1 MALGSLQNEHPF
13 CHLIDTLQ
21 IEPYE
26 ERRYFNPQKLSD
38 VRYEKLP
45 FCIRVLLESAIR
57 KCDGF
62 YVKAEDVSNILD
74 WQTQQN
80 QAEVVF
86 SPARVLLQDFTGIPA
101 MVDLAA
107 MRDAL
112 AKQGVDPNLV
122 NPRCPTDLIVDHSL
136 QIDYNESH
144 GVKSPAGRPSPR
156 GHNSSGQCSSQR
168 PGHRGS
174 CSKGSCSDASS
185 GRAPSIQIENTP
197 LLCPFHLQPVSEP
210 ETMVRNQEME
220 LIRNKERLQFFKW
233 CSKAFKNVNVV
244 PPDINTVHQ
253 VNLEYLCQVV
263 QEEEGFIYPD
273 SVVGTDSH
281 TTMINGLGI
290 LGWGV
295 GGIESEAVMFG
306 QPVALT
312 LPQVVGCKL
321 VGAINPLATSIDIVL
336 GITKHLR
343 QAGICGKFV
352 EFFGPGVSQLSASDR
367 TTIANMCPEYNATI
381 SFFPVDD
388 ITLQHFKHTICV
400 EEKLAVLENYL
411 KAVKLFRNYNDQ
423 SEEPQY
429 SEVIELNLNS
439 IVPHVSGPKRPQDR
453 VAVNCMKEDFTNCLN
468 EKVGFKGF
476 HISKDKQE
484 TLVPFLHEG
493 AEYNLAHG
501 SIVIAAVISCTNNC
515 NPSVMLAA
523 GLLAKKAV
531 EAGLKV
537 KPYIRTSLVPGS
549 GTVTHYLNT
558 SGVLPFLG
566 KLGFE
571 VVGYGC
577 ATCVGNTAPLPETV
591 VDAIEQGDLVACGVL
606 SGNRHLEGRLCD
618 CVRANY
624 LASPPLVV
632 AYAIAGT
639 VSIDLETEPL
649 GVNSEGKDVFLRDI
663 WPSKE
668 EVNHTEENVVIHSM
682 FKDLRS
688 RMEKGSTFWNNLDS
702 AEAAL
707 FPWDSKSTYIRCP
720 SFFIT
725 TDHISPAGSIARVS
739 AAAKYLQS
747 KRLTPRE
754 FNSYGARRGNDA
766 VMTRGTFASIK
777 LQNRLI
783 GKPGPK
789 TLHIPS
795 GQMLDVF
802 EAAERYQRDGVPLI
816 ILAGKEYGSGSSRD
830 WAAKGPFLL
839 GVRAV
844 IAESFEKIHRNH
856 LVGMGIAPL
865 QFLPGENADSLE
877 LSGKERFSI
886 SIPEELTPR
895 HQLTVQMSTG
905 KSFSVEALF
914 ETDMDVAFFRHG
926 GLLNSTILRSSDQ
939 HSATDGPSGGRPPI
953 SCGTSRRYDSRTTI
967 FSPEGRLYQVE
978 YAMEAI
984 GHAGTCLGILANDGV
999 LLAAERRNI
1008 HKLLDEV
1015 FFSEKIYK
1023 LNEDMACSVAGI
1035 TSDANVLTNELRLV
1049 AQRYLLQYQEPIPC
1063 EQLVTALCDV
1073 KQAYTQF
1080 GGKRPF
1086 GVSLLYMGWDKRYG
1100 FQLYQSDP
1108 SGNYGGWKA
1117 TCIGNNSA
1125 AAVSMLKQDYKEG
1138 EMTMAAAL
1146 ALAVK
1151 VLNKTMDVSKLSAE
1165 KVEIATLTREN
1176 GKTRI
1181 KVLKQKEVEELIKKH
1196 EAEEAKA
1203 EKDKKEKEQKEK
1215 DK

>member
-1 MALGSLQNEHPF
+1 MTEASYLLRMR
-13 CHLIDTLQ
+13 ITLDPKQ
-21 IEPYE
+21 K
-26 ERRYFNPQKLSD
+26 RRYFNPQKLSD

-45 FCIRVLLESAIR
+45 FCMRVLLESTIR

-62 YVKAEDVSNILD
+62 YIKTDDVSSILD
-74 WQTQQN
+74 WQKQQN
-80 QAEVVF
+80 QAEVAF

-136 QIDYNESH
+136 QIDY
-144 GVKSPAGRPSPR
+144 K
-156 GHNSSGQCSSQR
+156 
-168 PGHRGS
+168 
-174 CSKGSCSDASS
+174 
-185 GRAPSIQIENTP
+185 
-197 LLCPFHLQPVSEP
+197 
-210 ETMVRNQEME
+210 ME

-233 CSKAFKNVNVV
+233 CSKAFKNINVV

-253 VNLEYLCQVV
+253 LNLEYLCQVV
-263 QEEEGFIYPD
+263 QEGEGFIYPD

-295 GGIESEAVMFG
+295 GGIESEAVMLG
-306 QPVALT
+306 QPVSLT
-312 LPQVVGCKL
+312 LPQVIGCKL
-321 VGAINPLATSIDIVL
+321 VGTINPLATSIDIVL

-343 QAGICGKFV
+343 QAGIGGKFV
-352 EFFGPGVSQLSASDR
+352 EFFGPGVQQLSASDR
-367 TTIANMCPEYNATI
+367 TTIANMCPEYNATV

-388 ITLQHFKHTICV
+388 ITLQHFKHTSTDHT
-400 EEKLAVLENYL
+400 EKLVVLEDYL
-411 KAVKLFRNYNDQ
+411 KSIKLFRSYGDQ

-429 SEVIELNLNS
+429 SEVIEMNLSS

-453 VAVNCMKEDFTNCLN
+453 VAVTCMKEDFINCLN

-476 HISKDKQE
+476 HISKEKQA
-484 TLVPFLHEG
+484 TRVPFLHEG

-501 SIVIAAVISCTNNC
+501 SVVIAAVISCTNNC

-531 EAGLKV
+531 EAGLMV

-558 SGVLPFLG
+558 SGVLPYLR

-577 ATCVGNTAPLPETV
+577 ATCVGNTAPLPESV
-591 VDAIEQGDLVACGVL
+591 VDAIKQGDLVACGVL

-639 VSIDLETEPL
+639 VSINLETEPL
-649 GVNSEGKDVFLRDI
+649 GVNSEGKDVYLRDI

-668 EVNHTEENVVIHSM
+668 EVNHTEENIVIASM
-682 FKDLRS
+682 FKELRS
-688 RMEKGSTFWNNLDS
+688 RMEKGSTFWNSLES
-702 AEAAL
+702 AESAL
-707 FPWDSKSTYIRCP
+707 FPWDPKSTYIRCP
-720 SFFIT
+720 SFFSKLSKEVCTPQSIEGAYPLLFLGDKVT

-783 GKPGPK
+783 GKTGPK

-795 GQMLDVF
+795 GQTLDVF

-830 WAAKGPFLL
+830 WAAKGPYLL

-865 QFLPGENADSLE
+865 QFLPGQNADSLE
-877 LSGKERFSI
+877 LCGKERFTI
-886 SIPEELTPR
+886 NIPQELIPR
-895 HQLTVQMSTG
+895 QQLITSTG
-905 KSFSVEALF
+905 KSFSVMALF
-914 ETDMDVAFFRHG
+914 ENDMDVAFFRHG
-926 GLLNSTILRSSDQ
+926 GILK
-939 HSATDGPSGGRPPI
+939 
-953 SCGTSRRYDSRTTI
+953 Y
-967 FSPEGRLYQVE
+967 
-978 YAMEAI
+978 
-984 GHAGTCLGILANDGV
+984 
-999 LLAAERRNI
+999 
-1008 HKLLDEV
+1008 
-1015 FFSEKIYK
+1015 
-1023 LNEDMACSVAGI
+1023 VA
-1035 TSDANVLTNELRLV
+1035 R
-1049 AQRYLLQYQEPIPC
+1049 
-1063 EQLVTALCDV
+1063 
-1073 KQAYTQF
+1073 
-1080 GGKRPF
+1080 
-1086 GVSLLYMGWDKRYG
+1086 SLL
-1100 FQLYQSDP
+1100 P
-1108 SGNYGGWKA
+1108 
-1117 TCIGNNSA
+1117 
-1125 AAVSMLKQDYKEG
+1125 
-1138 EMTMAAAL
+1138 
-1146 ALAVK
+1146 
-1151 VLNKTMDVSKLSAE
+1151 
-1165 KVEIATLTREN
+1165 
-1176 GKTRI
+1176 
-1181 KVLKQKEVEELIKKH
+1181 
-1196 EAEEAKA
+1196 
-1203 EKDKKEKEQKEK
+1203 
-1215 DK
+1215 

>member
-1 MALGSLQNEHPF
+1 MALDSPQYEHPF
-13 CHLIDTLQ
+13 GHLIDTLRSEQ
-21 IEPYE
+21 YE
-26 ERRYFNPQKLSD
+26 ERRYFNLLKLSD

-45 FCIRVLLESAIR
+45 FCMRVLLESAIR

-62 YVKAEDVSNILD
+62 YIKTDDVSSILD
-74 WQTQQN
+74 WQMQQN
-80 QAEVVF
+80 QAEVAF

-136 QIDYNESH
+136 QIDY
-144 GVKSPAGRPSPR
+144 
-156 GHNSSGQCSSQR
+156 
-168 PGHRGS
+168 
-174 CSKGSCSDASS
+174 SKW
-185 GRAPSIQIENTP
+185 
-197 LLCPFHLQPVSEP
+197 P
-210 ETMVRNQEME
+210 ETMIRNQEME

-233 CSKAFKNVNVV
+233 CSKTFKNINVV
-244 PPDINTVHQ
+244 PPDINAVHQ

-263 QEEEGFIYPD
+263 QEGEGFIYPD

-295 GGIESEAVMFG
+295 GGIESEAVMLG
-306 QPVALT
+306 QPVSLT

-321 VGAINPLATSIDIVL
+321 VGTINPLATSIDIVL

-343 QAGICGKFV
+343 QAGIGRKFV
-352 EFFGPGVSQLSASDR
+352 EFFGPGVQQLSAPDR
-367 TTIANMCPEYNATI
+367 TTIANMCPEYNATV

-388 ITLQHFKHTICV
+388 VTLQHFKNTSTDHP
-400 EEKLAVLENYL
+400 EKLVVLEDYL
-411 KAVKLFRNYNDQ
+411 KAIKLFRSYGDQ
-423 SEEPQY
+423 SDEPQY
-429 SEVIELNLNS
+429 SEMNLSS

-453 VAVNCMKEDFTNCLN
+453 VAVTCMKEDFINCLN

-476 HISKDKQE
+476 HISKEKQA
-484 TLVPFLHEG
+484 TQVPFLHEG

-501 SIVIAAVISCTNNC
+501 SVVIAAVISCTNNC

-531 EAGLKV
+531 EAGLTV
-537 KPYIRTSLVPGS
+537 KPYIRTNLVPGS

-558 SGVLPFLG
+558 SGVLPYLR
-566 KLGFE
+566 KLRFE

-577 ATCVGNTAPLPETV
+577 ATCVGNTAPLPESV
-591 VDAIEQGDLVACGVL
+591 VDAIKQGDLVACGVL

-639 VSIDLETEPL
+639 VSINLETEPL
-649 GVNSEGKDVFLRDI
+649 GVNSEGKDVYLRDI

-668 EVNHTEENVVIHSM
+668 EVNHTEENIVIASM
-682 FKDLRS
+682 FKELRS
-688 RMEKGSTFWNNLDS
+688 RMEVRDYNES
-702 AEAAL
+702 AESAL
-707 FPWDSKSTYIRCP
+707 FPWDPKSTYIRCP
-720 SFFIT
+720 SFFSKLVCTPQSIEGAYPLLFLGDKVT

-783 GKPGPK
+783 GKTGPK

-830 WAAKGPFLL
+830 WAAKGPYLM

-865 QFLPGENADSLE
+865 QFLPGQNADSLE
-877 LSGKERFSI
+877 LCGKERFTI
-886 SIPEELTPR
+886 NLPQELTPR
-895 HQLTVQMSTG
+895 QQLTVQVDTG
-905 KSFSVEALF
+905 KSFSVTALF
-914 ETDMDVAFFRHG
+914 ENDMDVAFFRHG
-926 GLLNSTILRSSDQ
+926 GILK
-939 HSATDGPSGGRPPI
+939 
-953 SCGTSRRYDSRTTI
+953 Y
-967 FSPEGRLYQVE
+967 
-978 YAMEAI
+978 
-984 GHAGTCLGILANDGV
+984 
-999 LLAAERRNI
+999 
-1008 HKLLDEV
+1008 
-1015 FFSEKIYK
+1015 
-1023 LNEDMACSVAGI
+1023 VA
-1035 TSDANVLTNELRLV
+1035 R
-1049 AQRYLLQYQEPIPC
+1049 
-1063 EQLVTALCDV
+1063 
-1073 KQAYTQF
+1073 
-1080 GGKRPF
+1080 
-1086 GVSLLYMGWDKRYG
+1086 SLL
-1100 FQLYQSDP
+1100 L
-1108 SGNYGGWKA
+1108 
-1117 TCIGNNSA
+1117 
-1125 AAVSMLKQDYKEG
+1125 
-1138 EMTMAAAL
+1138 
-1146 ALAVK
+1146 
-1151 VLNKTMDVSKLSAE
+1151 
-1165 KVEIATLTREN
+1165 
-1176 GKTRI
+1176 
-1181 KVLKQKEVEELIKKH
+1181 
-1196 EAEEAKA
+1196 
-1203 EKDKKEKEQKEK
+1203 
-1215 DK
+1215 

>member
-1 MALGSLQNEHPF
+1 TEHPF
-13 CHLIDTLQ
+13 GHLIDTLLSEQ
-21 IEPYE
+21 YE
-26 ERRYFNPQKLSD
+26 ERRYFNLQKLSD

-45 FCIRVLLESAIR
+45 FCMRVLLESAIR

-62 YVKAEDVSNILD
+62 YIKTDDVSSILD

-80 QAEVVF
+80 QAEVAF

-136 QIDYNESH
+136 QIDY
-144 GVKSPAGRPSPR
+144 K
-156 GHNSSGQCSSQR
+156 
-168 PGHRGS
+168 
-174 CSKGSCSDASS
+174 
-185 GRAPSIQIENTP
+185 
-197 LLCPFHLQPVSEP
+197 
-210 ETMVRNQEME
+210 ME

-233 CSKAFKNVNVV
+233 CSKAFKNINVV
-244 PPDINTVHQ
+244 PPDINAVHQ

-263 QEEEGFIYPD
+263 QEGEGFIYPD

-295 GGIESEAVMFG
+295 GGIESEAVMLG
-306 QPVALT
+306 QPVSLT

-321 VGAINPLATSIDIVL
+321 VGTINPLATSIDIVL

-343 QAGICGKFV
+343 QAGIGGKFV
-352 EFFGPGVSQLSASDR
+352 EFFGPGVQQLSAPDR
-367 TTIANMCPEYNATI
+367 TTIANMCPEYNATV

-388 ITLQHFKHTICV
+388 VTLQHFKHTSTDHP
-400 EEKLAVLENYL
+400 EKLVVLEDYL
-411 KAVKLFRNYNDQ
+411 KAIKLFRSYSDQ
-423 SEEPQY
+423 SDEPQY
-429 SEVIELNLNS
+429 SEVIEMNLSS

-453 VAVNCMKEDFTNCLN
+453 VAVNAHINIKL
-468 EKVGFKGF
+468 KKILVGFKGF
-476 HISKDKQE
+476 HISKEKQA
-484 TLVPFLHEG
+484 TQVPFLHEG
-493 AEYNLAHG
+493 AEYNLGHG
-501 SIVIAAVISCTNNC
+501 SVVIAAIISCTNNC

-531 EAGLKV
+531 EAGLTV

-558 SGVLPFLG
+558 SGVLPYLR

-577 ATCVGNTAPLPETV
+577 ATCVGNTAPLPESV
-591 VDAIEQGDLVACGVL
+591 VDAIKQGDLVACGVL

-639 VSIDLETEPL
+639 VSINLEIEPL
-649 GVNSEGKDVFLRDI
+649 GVNSEGKDVYLRDI

-668 EVNHTEENVVIHSM
+668 EVNHTEENIVIASM
-682 FKDLRS
+682 FKELRS
-688 RMEKGSTFWNNLDS
+688 RMEVRDYNKS
-702 AEAAL
+702 AESAL
-707 FPWDSKSTYIRCP
+707 FPWDPKSTYIRCP
-720 SFFIT
+720 SFFSKLSKEVCTPQSIEGAYPLLFLGDKVT

-783 GKPGPK
+783 GKTGPK

-795 GQMLDVF
+795 GQTLDVF

-830 WAAKGPFLL
+830 WAAKGPYLM

-865 QFLPGENADSLE
+865 QFLPGQNADSLE
-877 LSGKERFSI
+877 LCGKERFTI
-886 SIPEELTPR
+886 NLPQELTPR
-895 HQLTVQMSTG
+895 QQLTVQVDTG
-905 KSFSVEALF
+905 KSFSVTALF
-914 ETDMDVAFFRHG
+914 ENDMDVAFFRHG
-926 GLLNSTILRSSDQ
+926 GILK
-939 HSATDGPSGGRPPI
+939 
-953 SCGTSRRYDSRTTI
+953 Y
-967 FSPEGRLYQVE
+967 
-978 YAMEAI
+978 
-984 GHAGTCLGILANDGV
+984 
-999 LLAAERRNI
+999 
-1008 HKLLDEV
+1008 
-1015 FFSEKIYK
+1015 
-1023 LNEDMACSVAGI
+1023 VA
-1035 TSDANVLTNELRLV
+1035 R
-1049 AQRYLLQYQEPIPC
+1049 
-1063 EQLVTALCDV
+1063 
-1073 KQAYTQF
+1073 
-1080 GGKRPF
+1080 
-1086 GVSLLYMGWDKRYG
+1086 SLL
-1100 FQLYQSDP
+1100 L
-1108 SGNYGGWKA
+1108 
-1117 TCIGNNSA
+1117 
-1125 AAVSMLKQDYKEG
+1125 
-1138 EMTMAAAL
+1138 
-1146 ALAVK
+1146 
-1151 VLNKTMDVSKLSAE
+1151 
-1165 KVEIATLTREN
+1165 
-1176 GKTRI
+1176 
-1181 KVLKQKEVEELIKKH
+1181 
-1196 EAEEAKA
+1196 
-1203 EKDKKEKEQKEK
+1203 
-1215 DK
+1215 